1 MDIHEIAL
9 RVYIQL
15 AASRQVQPADAQ
27 ACIELG
33 RQAYRYAEAFSAAKD
48 AWIREQPIPGVDPG
62 F

>member
-15 AASRQVQPADAQ
+15 AAVRPAPADEQ
-27 ACIELG
+27 ACLELG

-48 AWIREQPIPGVDPG
+48 AWIREQPVPGMDAD